1 MTDDRFYE
9 RAGPFTL
16 TEVAARIGAEVA
28 RGEPADL
35 KLRDVASLESAE
47 HGDVSL
53 FSDAKYANAFT
64 VTRASVVITSD
75 KLSAMPHGVV
85 LLVVP
90 NPRLAFAQ
98 VGHIFYPQAGLQA
111 GLRAAQA
118 VHATAKIGEGT
129 EIGPGGEIG
138 AGATIGANV
147 WIGNNVVIG
156 RGVEI
161 GDGCRIGPNCVI
173 THAVIGRR
181 VVMGPNNSIGNQG
194 FSFVPSLEGLLRVP
208 QLGRVVIEDD
218 VEFGSNCT
226 VDRGAIGDT
235 HIERGVRFD
244 SLIHVGHNVRIGHHS
259 LVVAQVG
266 IGGSTTI
273 GPMVL
278 IGGQVGISDHLNIG
292 AGARLAARSGVTRDV
307 AAGERVGGYPAR
319 PLKRW
324 HRETALLSKMARPK
338 KTQEEQDEEEQD

>member
-1 MTDDRFYE
+1 MTDSRFYD

-16 TEVAARIGAEVA
+16 GEIAGRIGADVA
-28 RGEPADL
+28 KGDSSEL
-35 KLRDVASLESAE
+35 KLTDVASLESAQA
-47 HGDVSL
+47 GDISL
-53 FSDAKYANAFT
+53 FSDAKYANAFA
-64 VTRASVVITSD
+64 VTKASVVITSD
-75 KLSAMPHGVV
+75 KLASLPHGVV

-98 VGHIFYPQAGLQA
+98 VGHIFYPPAK
-111 GLRAAQA
+111 LRPGVRTTVPQ
-118 VHATAKIGEGT
+118 HPTATIGEGT
-129 EIGPGGEIG
+129 EIGAGAEIG
-138 AGATIGANV
+138 PDAKIGNNV
-147 WIGNNVVIG
+147 FIGNNVVIG

-161 GDGCRIGPNCVI
+161 GDNCIIGHNCVI
-173 THAVIGRR
+173 THAVIGKR

-235 HIERGVRFD
+235 HIEHGVRFD
-244 SLIHVGHNVRIGHHS
+244 SLIHIGHNVRIGHHS
-259 LVVAQVG
+259 LLVAQVG
-266 IGGSTTI
+266 IGGSTTV

-278 IGGQVGISDHLNIG
+278 IGGQVGISDHLSIG
-292 AGARLAARSGVTRDV
+292 AGARLAARSGVTRDIG
-307 AAGERVGGYPAR
+307 AGERVGGYPAR

-324 HRETALLSKMARPK
+324 HRETALLAKMARPK
-338 KTQEEQDEEEQD
+338 KADEDAE

>member
-16 TEVAARIGAEVA
+16 GEIAARIGAEVQK
-28 RGEPADL
+28 GGPADL
-35 KLRDVASLESAE
+35 SLRDVASLESAE
-47 HGDVSL
+47 AGDVSL
-53 FSDAKYANAFT
+53 FSDTKYVNAFA
-64 VTRASVVITSD
+64 VTKASVVITSD
-75 KLSAMPHGVV
+75 RLAGMPHGVT
-85 LLVVP
+85 LLVAP

-98 VGHIFYPQAGLQA
+98 VGHIFYPPEKLEP
-111 GLRAAQA
+111 GLRAAQPI
-118 VHATAKIGEGT
+118 HSTASIGEGS

-138 AGATIGANV
+138 PGAKIGAHV
-147 WIGNNVVIG
+147 RIGNNVIIG

-161 GDGCRIGPNCVI
+161 GDGSRIAANCVI
-173 THAVIGRR
+173 THALLGKR

-208 QLGRVVIEDD
+208 QLGRVIIEDD
-218 VEFGSNCT
+218 VELGSNCN

-244 SLIHVGHNVRIGHHS
+244 SLIHIGHNVRIGHHS
-259 LVVAQVG
+259 LVAAQVG
-266 IGGSTTI
+266 IAGSTTL

-278 IGGQVGISDHLNIG
+278 IGGQVGISDHLTIG
-292 AGARLAARSGVTRDV
+292 AGARLAARSGVTRDI
-307 AAGERVGGYPAR
+307 APGERVGGYPAR

-324 HRETALLSKMARPK
+324 HRETALLAKMARPK
-338 KTQEEQDEEEQD
+338 KTDEDQD

>member
-9 RAGPFTL
+9 RAGPFSL
-16 TEVAARIGAEVA
+16 AEIAGRIGAEVA
-28 RGEPADL
+28 KGDPAEL

-47 HGDVSL
+47 AGDVSL
-53 FSDAKYANAFT
+53 FSDAKYANAFA
-64 VTRASVVITSD
+64 VTKASVVITNE
-75 KLSAMPHGVV
+75 KLAALPHGVT

-98 VGHIFYPQAGLQA
+98 VGHIFYPPAKLQA
-111 GLRAAQA
+111 GVRPHEP
-118 VHATAKIGEGT
+118 VHPTAFIGNGT
-129 EIGPGGEIG
+129 EIG
-138 AGATIGANV
+138 AGAQVGAQAKIGANV
-147 WIGNNVVIG
+147 FIGNNVVIG

-161 GDGCRIGPNCVI
+161 GDNCSIGPNCVI
-173 THAVIGRR
+173 THAVIGSR

-208 QLGRVVIEDD
+208 QLGRVIIEDD

-244 SLIHVGHNVRIGHHS
+244 SLIHVGHNVQIGHHS
-259 LVVAQVG
+259 LLVAQVG
-266 IGGSTTI
+266 IGGSTTV

-278 IGGQVGISDHLNIG
+278 IGGQVGISDHLTIG
-292 AGARLAARSGVTRDV
+292 AGARLAARSGVTRDI

-324 HRETALLSKMARPK
+324 HRETALLAKMARPK
-338 KTQEEQDEEEQD
+338 KTEADDEQD

>member
-1 MTDDRFYE
+1 MTDDRFYK
-9 RAGPFTL
+9 RAGPFAL
-16 TEVAARIGAEVA
+16 AEIANRIGAEPKKGA
-28 RGEPADL
+28 ADIQ
-35 KLRDVASLESAE
+35 LRDVAALESAE
-47 HGDVSL
+47 PGDVSL
-53 FSDAKYANAFT
+53 FSDAKYANAFA
-64 VTRASVVITSD
+64 VTKASVVITNE
-75 KLSAMPHGVV
+75 KLAGLPHGVS

-98 VGHIFYPQAGLQA
+98 VGYIFYPPAKLQA
-111 GLRAAQA
+111 GVRPAEP
-118 VHATAKIGEGT
+118 VHPTAFIGNGT
-129 EIGPGGEIG
+129 EIGVGAQIG
-138 AGATIGANV
+138 AHAKIGANV
-147 WIGNNVVIG
+147 LIGNNVVIG

-161 GDGCRIGPNCVI
+161 GDNCAIGPNCVI
-173 THAVIGRR
+173 THAVIGKR

-194 FSFVPSLEGLLRVP
+194 FSFVPSQEGLLRVP
-208 QLGRVVIEDD
+208 QLGRVIIEDE

-244 SLIHVGHNVRIGHHS
+244 SLIHVGHNVQIGHHS
-259 LVVAQVG
+259 LLVAQVG
-266 IGGSTTI
+266 IGGSTTV

-292 AGARLAARSGVTRDV
+292 AGARLAARSGVTRDI

-324 HRETALLSKMARPK
+324 HRETALLAKIARQK
-338 KTQEEQDEEEQD
+338 KADEDAE

>member
-9 RAGPFTL
+9 RAGPFSL
-16 TEVAARIGAEVA
+16 AEIGARIGAELA
-28 RGEPADL
+28 KGDPADL
-35 KLRDVASLESAE
+35 KLRDVASLENAQA
-47 HGDVSL
+47 GDVSL
-53 FSDAKYANAFT
+53 FSDAKYANAFA
-64 VTRASVVITSD
+64 VTKASLVITSD
-75 KLSAMPHGVV
+75 KLAAMPHGVV

-98 VGHIFYPQAGLQA
+98 VGHIFYPPTKLEA
-111 GLRAAQA
+111 GLRAPQP
-118 VHATAKIGEGT
+118 VHPSALIGAGT

-138 AGATIGANV
+138 AGARLGANCR
-147 WIGNNVVIG
+147 IGNNVVIG

-161 GDGCRIGPNCVI
+161 GDDCHIGPNCVI
-173 THAVIGRR
+173 THSVIGSR
-181 VVMGPNNSIGNQG
+181 VVLGPNNSVGNQG

-244 SLIHVGHNVRIGHHS
+244 SLIHVGHNVHIGHHS

-292 AGARLAARSGVTRDV
+292 AGARLAARSGVTRDI

-324 HRETALLSKMARPK
+324 HRETALLAKMARPK
-338 KTQEEQDEEEQD
+338 KTDEEQE

>member
-1 MTDDRFYE
+1 MTDDRFYQ
-9 RAGPFTL
+9 RAGPFT
-16 TEVAARIGAEVA
+16 VAEIAGRVGAEVA
-28 RGEPADL
+28 KGDPTDL
-35 KLRDVASLESAE
+35 KLCDVASLESAE
-47 HGDVSL
+47 AGDISL
-53 FSDAKYANAFT
+53 FSDAKYANAFA
-64 VTRASVVITSD
+64 VTKASVVITSD
-75 KLSAMPHGVV
+75 KLAALPHGVV

-98 VGHIFYPQAGLQA
+98 VGHIFYPPARLEAGI
-111 GLRAAQA
+111 RSAQP
-118 VHATAKIGEGT
+118 VHPTATVGEDS
-129 EIGPGGEIG
+129 EIG
-138 AGATIGANV
+138 AGAAVGPNAKIGANV
-147 WIGNNVVIG
+147 FIGNNVVIG

-161 GDGCRIGPNCVI
+161 GDNCSIGPNCVI
-173 THAVIGRR
+173 THAVIGKR

-208 QLGRVVIEDD
+208 QLGRVVIGDD

-244 SLIHVGHNVRIGHHS
+244 SLIHVGHNVHIGHHS
-259 LVVAQVG
+259 LLVAQVG

-278 IGGQVGISDHLNIG
+278 IGGQVGISDHLTIG
-292 AGARLAARSGVTRDV
+292 AGARLAARSGVTRDIG
-307 AAGERVGGYPAR
+307 AGERVGGYPAR

-324 HRETALLSKMARPK
+324 HRETALLAKMARPK
-338 KTQEEQDEEEQD
+338 KTEDDTE

>member
-9 RAGPFTL
+9 RAGPYL
-16 TEVAARIGAEVA
+16 LSDIAARIGAGIE
-28 RGEPADL
+28 RGAADVP
-35 KLRDVASLESAE
+35 LRDVAALETAE
-47 HGDVSL
+47 AGDISL
-53 FSDAKYANAFT
+53 FSDAKYANAFA
-64 VTRASVVITSD
+64 VTKASVVITSD
-75 KLSAMPHGVV
+75 KLAGLPHGVT

-98 VGHIFYPQAGLQA
+98 VGHIFYPPARLQA
-111 GLRAAQA
+111 GVRAPLPL
-118 VHATAKIGEGT
+118 HPTATLGGGT
-129 EIGPGGEIG
+129 EVGPGGEIG
-138 AGATIGANV
+138 AGARIGRNC

-156 RGVEI
+156 RGTVI
-161 GDGCRIGPNCVI
+161 GDDCRIGPNCVV
-173 THAVIGRR
+173 THSVIGNR

-208 QLGRVVIEDD
+208 QLGWVVIEDD

-259 LVVAQVG
+259 LLVAQVG
-266 IGGSTTI
+266 IGGSTTV

-278 IGGQVGISDHLNIG
+278 IGGQVGISDHLTIG
-292 AGARLAARSGVTRDV
+292 AGARLAARSGVTRDI

-324 HRETALLSKMARPK
+324 HRETALLAKMARPK
-338 KTQEEQDEEEQD
+338 KTDDDAE

>member
-1 MTDDRFYE
+1 
-9 RAGPFTL
+9 
-16 TEVAARIGAEVA
+16 
-28 RGEPADL
+28 
-35 KLRDVASLESAE
+35 
-47 HGDVSL
+47 
-53 FSDAKYANAFT
+53 
-64 VTRASVVITSD
+64 
-75 KLSAMPHGVV
+75 MPHGVV

-98 VGHIFYPQAGLQA
+98 VGHIFYPPARLEAGV
-111 GLRAAQA
+111 RAAQA
-118 VHATAKIGEGT
+118 VHPTAKIGEGT

-138 AGATIGANV
+138 AGAVIGANV

-161 GDGCRIGPNCVI
+161 GDDCRIGPNCVI
-173 THAVIGRR
+173 THAVIGSR

-208 QLGRVVIEDD
+208 QLGRVVIEDE

-292 AGARLAARSGVTRDV
+292 AGARLAARSGVTRDI

-324 HRETALLSKMARPK
+324 HRETALLAKMARPK
-338 KTQEEQDEEEQD
+338 KTEEEQD

>member
-1 MTDDRFYE
+1 MTDSRFYD

-16 TEVAARIGAEVA
+16 GEIAGRIGAEVA
-28 RGEPADL
+28 KPGDL

-47 HGDVSL
+47 AGDISL
-53 FSDAKYANAFT
+53 FSDAKYANAFA
-64 VTRASVVITSD
+64 VTKASVVITSD
-75 KLSAMPHGVV
+75 KLASLPHGVV
-85 LLVVP
+85 LLIVP

-98 VGHIFYPQAGLQA
+98 VGHIFYPPAKLQP
-111 GLRAAQA
+111 GVRASEP
-118 VHATAKIGEGT
+118 VHPTATLGEGS
-129 EIGPGGEIG
+129 EIG
-138 AGATIGANV
+138 AGAQVGANAIIGANV
-147 WIGNNVVIG
+147 LIGNNVVIG

-161 GDGCRIGPNCVI
+161 GDNCSIGPNCVI
-173 THAVIGRR
+173 THAVIGKR

-244 SLIHVGHNVRIGHHS
+244 SLIHVGHNVHIGHHS
-259 LVVAQVG
+259 LLVAQVG
-266 IGGSTTI
+266 IGGSTTV

-278 IGGQVGISDHLNIG
+278 IGGQVGISDHLTIG
-292 AGARLAARSGVTRDV
+292 AGARLAARSGVTRDI

-319 PLKRW
+319 PLKTW
-324 HRETALLSKMARPK
+324 HRETALLAKMARPK
-338 KTQEEQDEEEQD
+338 KTEEEPD

>member
-16 TEVAARIGAEVA
+16 AEIASRIGAEVSK
-28 RGEPADL
+28 GDPAGL
-35 KLRDVASLESAE
+35 ALRDVASLEGAE
-47 HGDVSL
+47 AGDISL
-53 FSDAKYANAFT
+53 FSDAKYANAFA
-64 VTRASVVITSD
+64 VTKASVVLTSD
-75 KLSAMPHGVV
+75 RLAALPHGVV

-98 VGHIFYPQAGLQA
+98 VGHIFYPPAKLQP
-111 GLRAAQA
+111 GVRPSQP
-118 VHATAKIGEGT
+118 VHPSATIGEGS
-129 EIGPGGEIG
+129 EIG
-138 AGATIGANV
+138 AGAQVGAGAKIGANV
-147 WIGNNVVIG
+147 LIGNNVVIG

-161 GDGCRIGPNCVI
+161 GDNCAIGPNCVV
-173 THAVIGRR
+173 THAVIGKR

-194 FSFVPSLEGLLRVP
+194 FSFVPSLDGLLRVP

-244 SLIHVGHNVRIGHHS
+244 SLIHVGHNVQIGHHS

-266 IGGSTTI
+266 IGGSTTV

-278 IGGQVGISDHLNIG
+278 IGGQAGISDHLTIG
-292 AGARLAARSGVTRDV
+292 AGARLAARSGVTRDIG
-307 AAGERVGGYPAR
+307 AGERVGGYPAR

-324 HRETALLSKMARPK
+324 HRETALLAKMARPK
-338 KTQEEQDEEEQD
+338 KTDDESE

>member
-16 TEVAARIGAEVA
+16 AEIAARIG
-28 RGEPADL
+28 GEIAKGDPVDL
-35 KLRDVASLESAE
+35 SLRDVASLESAE
-47 HGDVSL
+47 GGDISL
-53 FSDAKYANAFT
+53 FSDAKYANAFA
-64 VTRASVVITSD
+64 VTKASVVITSD
-75 KLSAMPHGVV
+75 KLAALPHGVV

-98 VGHIFYPQAGLQA
+98 VGHIFYPPTKLQA
-111 GLRAAQA
+111 GVRASEP
-118 VHATAKIGEGT
+118 VHPTATLGEGS
-129 EIGPGGEIG
+129 EIG
-138 AGATIGANV
+138 AGAQVGANAIIGANV
-147 WIGNNVVIG
+147 LIGNNVVIG

-161 GDGCRIGPNCVI
+161 GDNCSIGPNCVI
-173 THAVIGRR
+173 THAVIGKR

-244 SLIHVGHNVRIGHHS
+244 SLIHVGHNVHIGHHS
-259 LVVAQVG
+259 LLVAQVG
-266 IGGSTTI
+266 IGGSTTV

-292 AGARLAARSGVTRDV
+292 AGARLAARSGVTRDIG
-307 AAGERVGGYPAR
+307 AGERVGGYPAR

-324 HRETALLSKMARPK
+324 HRETALLAKMARPK
-338 KTQEEQDEEEQD
+338 KTDEESE

>member
-9 RAGPFTL
+9 RAGPFSL
-16 TEVAARIGAEVA
+16 AEIAGRIGAEISK
-28 RGEPADL
+28 GDPADL
-35 KLRDVASLESAE
+35 KLSDVAALESAQA
-47 HGDVSL
+47 GDISL
-53 FSDAKYANAFT
+53 FSDAKYANAFA
-64 VTRASVVITSD
+64 VTKASVVITND
-75 KLSAMPHGVV
+75 KLAALPHGVV
-85 LLVVP
+85 LLIVP

-98 VGHIFYPQAGLQA
+98 VGHIFYPPAKLQA
-111 GLRAAQA
+111 GVRAAEP
-118 VHATAKIGEGT
+118 VHPTAFIGNGT
-129 EIGPGGEIG
+129 EIG
-138 AGATIGANV
+138 AGAQIGANAKIGAHV
-147 WIGNNVVIG
+147 FIGNNVVIG

-161 GDGCRIGPNCVI
+161 GDHCSIGPNCVI
-173 THAVIGRR
+173 THALIGNR

-208 QLGRVVIEDD
+208 QLGRVIIEDD

-259 LVVAQVG
+259 LLVAQVG
-266 IGGSTTI
+266 IGGSTTV

-278 IGGQVGISDHLNIG
+278 IGGQVGISDHLTIG
-292 AGARLAARSGVTRDV
+292 AGARLAARSGVTRDIG
-307 AAGERVGGYPAR
+307 AGERVGGYPAR

-324 HRETALLSKMARPK
+324 HRETALLAKMAKPK
-338 KTQEEQDEEEQD
+338 KTEDDAE

>member
-16 TEVAARIGAEVA
+16 GEIATKLGAEIA
-28 RGEPADL
+28 KGEPADL

-47 HGDVSL
+47 AGDISL
-53 FSDAKYANAFT
+53 FSDAKYANAFA
-64 VTRASVVITSD
+64 VTKASVVITSD
-75 KLSAMPHGVV
+75 RLAALPHGVT

-98 VGHIFYPQAGLQA
+98 VGHIFYPPPKLQP
-111 GLRAAQA
+111 GMRAAA
-118 VHATAKIGEGT
+118 PVHPTATVGDGS

-138 AGATIGANV
+138 AGAQIGKNSF
-147 WIGNNVVIG
+147 IGNNVVIG
-156 RGVEI
+156 HGVVI
-161 GDGCRIGPNCVI
+161 GDDCRIGPGCVI
-173 THAVIGRR
+173 THSVIGNR
-181 VVMGPNNSIGNQG
+181 VVMAPNNSIGNQG

-208 QLGRVVIEDD
+208 QLGRVIIEDD
-218 VEFGSNCT
+218 VEFGSNCN

-235 HIERGVRFD
+235 LIERGVRCD
-244 SLIHVGHNVRIGHHS
+244 SLIHVAHNVRIGHHS
-259 LVVAQVG
+259 LVAAQVG
-266 IGGSTTI
+266 VGGSTTF

-278 IGGQVGISDHLNIG
+278 IGGQAGISDHLNIG

-324 HRETALLSKMARPK
+324 HRETALLAKMARPK
-338 KTQEEQDEEEQD
+338 KPQEEEDDSD

>member
-1 MTDDRFYE
+1 MTDDRFYQ
-9 RAGPFTL
+9 RAGPFSL
-16 TEVAARIGAEVA
+16 AEIASRIGAEPEKGAPDV
-28 RGEPADL
+28 

-47 HGDVSL
+47 AGDVSL
-53 FSDAKYANAFT
+53 FSDAKYANAFA
-64 VTRASVVITSD
+64 VTKASVVITNE
-75 KLSAMPHGVV
+75 KLAALPHGVT

-98 VGHIFYPQAGLQA
+98 IGHIFYPPAKLQPGVRPA
-111 GLRAAQA
+111 EP
-118 VHATAKIGEGT
+118 VHPTAFIGEGT
-129 EIGPGGEIG
+129 EIGAGAQIG
-138 AGATIGANV
+138 AHAKIGAHV
-147 WIGNNVVIG
+147 LIGNNVVIG

-161 GDGCRIGPNCVI
+161 GDHCAIGPNCVI
-173 THAVIGRR
+173 THAVIGNR

-244 SLIHVGHNVRIGHHS
+244 SLIHVGHNVQIGHHS
-259 LVVAQVG
+259 LLVAQVG
-266 IGGSTTI
+266 IGGSTTV

-278 IGGQVGISDHLNIG
+278 IGGQVGISDHLTIG
-292 AGARLAARSGVTRDV
+292 AGARLAARSGVTRDI

-324 HRETALLSKMARPK
+324 HRETALLAKMARPK
-338 KTQEEQDEEEQD
+338 KADEESE

>member
-16 TEVAARIGAEVA
+16 ADIAARIGAELA
-28 RGEPADL
+28 KGDPSDL
-35 KLRDVASLESAE
+35 KLRDVASLEGAE
-47 HGDVSL
+47 AGDVSL
-53 FSDAKYANAFT
+53 FSDAKYANAFA
-64 VTRASVVITSD
+64 VTKASVVITSD
-75 KLSAMPHGVV
+75 KLAAMPHGVTV
-85 LLVVP
+85 LVAP

-98 VGHIFYPQAGLQA
+98 IGHIFYPPTKLQA
-111 GLRAAQA
+111 GVRAAQP
-118 VHATAKIGEGT
+118 VHPTAKIGDGT

-138 AGATIGANV
+138 ADAVIGSNV
-147 WIGNNVVIG
+147 LIGNNVVIG

-161 GDGCRIGPNCVI
+161 GDDCRIGPNCVI
-173 THAVIGRR
+173 THSIIGKR

-208 QLGRVVIEDD
+208 QLGRVVIEDE

-244 SLIHVGHNVRIGHHS
+244 SLIHVGHNVHIGHHS
-259 LVVAQVG
+259 LLVAQVG
-266 IGGSTTI
+266 IGGSTTV

-292 AGARLAARSGVTRDV
+292 AGARLAARSGVTRDI

-324 HRETALLSKMARPK
+324 HRETALLAKMAKPK
-338 KTQEEQDEEEQD
+338 KTEEEQD

>member
-16 TEVAARIGAEVA
+16 AEIAGRIGAEIA
-28 RGEPADL
+28 KGEPAEL

-47 HGDVSL
+47 AGDISL
-53 FSDAKYANAFT
+53 FSDAKYANAFA
-64 VTRASVVITSD
+64 VTKASVVITSE
-75 KLSAMPHGVV
+75 KLAALPHGVI

-98 VGHIFYPQAGLQA
+98 VGHIFYPPPKLQE
-111 GLRAAQA
+111 GVRAAQP
-118 VHATAKIGEGT
+118 VHPSATVGAGT

-138 AGATIGANV
+138 AGAEIGKDCL
-147 WIGNNVVIG
+147 IGNNVVIG
-156 RGVEI
+156 RGVEL

-173 THAVIGRR
+173 THAIIGNR

-235 HIERGVRFD
+235 HIEKGVRFD
-244 SLIHVGHNVRIGHHS
+244 SLIHIGHNVRIGHHS
-259 LVVAQVG
+259 LLVAQVG
-266 IGGSTTI
+266 IGGSTTV

-292 AGARLAARSGVTRDV
+292 AGARLAARSGVTRDIG
-307 AAGERVGGYPAR
+307 AGERVGGYPAR

-324 HRETALLSKMARPK
+324 HRETALLAKMARPK
-338 KTQEEQDEEEQD
+338 KTEDDAE

>member
-16 TEVAARIGAEVA
+16 ADIAARIGAELA
-28 RGEPADL
+28 KGDPADL

-47 HGDVSL
+47 PGDVSL
-53 FSDAKYANAFT
+53 FSDAKYANAFA
-64 VTRASVVITSD
+64 VTKASVVITSD

-85 LLVVP
+85 VLVAP

-98 VGHIFYPQAGLQA
+98 VGHIFYPPAKLQA
-111 GLRAAQA
+111 GMRAAQA
-118 VHATAKIGEGT
+118 VHPTARIGEGT

-138 AGATIGANV
+138 AGAEIGANV
-147 WIGNNVVIG
+147 LIGNNVVIG
-156 RGVEI
+156 RGVVI
-161 GDGCRIGPNCVI
+161 GDDCRIGPNCVI
-173 THAVIGRR
+173 THSIIGKR
-181 VVMGPNNSIGNQG
+181 VVLGPNNSIGNQG

-208 QLGRVVIEDD
+208 QLGRVMIDDD

-244 SLIHVGHNVRIGHHS
+244 SLIHIGHNVQIGHHS
-259 LVVAQVG
+259 LLVAQVG
-266 IGGSTTI
+266 IGGSTTV

-278 IGGQVGISDHLNIG
+278 IGGQVGISDHLTIG
-292 AGARLAARSGVTRDV
+292 AGARLAARSGVTRDIG
-307 AAGERVGGYPAR
+307 AGERVGGYPAR

-324 HRETALLSKMARPK
+324 HRETALLAKMARPK
-338 KTQEEQDEEEQD
+338 KTEEEQD

>member
-9 RAGPFTL
+9 RAGPFSL
-16 TEVAARIGAEVA
+16 AEIAGRIGAEISK
-28 RGEPADL
+28 GDPADL
-35 KLRDVASLESAE
+35 KLSDVAALESAQA
-47 HGDVSL
+47 GDISL
-53 FSDAKYANAFT
+53 FSDAKYANAFA
-64 VTRASVVITSD
+64 VTKASVVITND
-75 KLSAMPHGVV
+75 KLAALPHGVV
-85 LLVVP
+85 LLIVP

-98 VGHIFYPQAGLQA
+98 VGHIFYPPAKLQA
-111 GLRAAQA
+111 GVRAAEP
-118 VHATAKIGEGT
+118 VHPTAFVGNGT
-129 EIGPGGEIG
+129 EIG
-138 AGATIGANV
+138 AGAQIGANAKIGAHV
-147 WIGNNVVIG
+147 FIGNNVVIG

-161 GDGCRIGPNCVI
+161 GDHCSIGPNCVI
-173 THAVIGRR
+173 THALIGNR

-208 QLGRVVIEDD
+208 QLGRVIIEDD

-259 LVVAQVG
+259 LLVAQVG
-266 IGGSTTI
+266 IGGSTTV

-278 IGGQVGISDHLNIG
+278 IGGQVGISDHLTIG
-292 AGARLAARSGVTRDV
+292 AGARLAARSGVTRDIG
-307 AAGERVGGYPAR
+307 AGERVGGYPAR

-324 HRETALLSKMARPK
+324 HRETALLAKMAKPK
-338 KTQEEQDEEEQD
+338 KTEDDAE

>member
-16 TEVAARIGAEVA
+16 AEIATKLGAET
-28 RGEPADL
+28 PAGAPAL
-35 KLRDVASLESAE
+35 TLRDVASLESAE
-47 HGDVSL
+47 AGDISL
-53 FSDAKYANAFT
+53 FSDGKYANAFA
-64 VTRASVVITSD
+64 VTKASVVITND
-75 KLSAMPHGVV
+75 KLATLPHGVT

-98 VGHIFYPQAGLQA
+98 VGHIFYPAPKLAAGV
-111 GLRAAQA
+111 RASQP
-118 VHATAKIGEGT
+118 VHPTATIGDGT
-129 EIGPGGEIG
+129 EVGPGGEIG
-138 AGATIGANV
+138 AGAAIGKNSF
-147 WIGNNVVIG
+147 IGNNVVIG
-156 RGVEI
+156 RGVVI
-161 GDGCRIGPNCVI
+161 GDDCRIGPNCVI
-173 THAVIGRR
+173 THSVIGNR

-244 SLIHVGHNVRIGHHS
+244 SLIHVGHNVHIGHHS

-266 IGGSTTI
+266 IGGSTTV

-292 AGARLAARSGVTRDV
+292 AGARLAARSGVTRDI

-324 HRETALLSKMARPK
+324 HRETALLARMAQPK
-338 KTQEEQDEEEQD
+338 KPQEEDDRD

>member
-1 MTDDRFYE
+1 MSAPPSRFIPPPASAKE
-9 RAGPFTL
+9 PRSAP
-16 TEVAARIGAEVA
+16 AARSEPGA
-28 RGEPADL
+28 
-35 KLRDVASLESAE
+35 K
-47 HGDVSL
+47 
-53 FSDAKYANAFT
+53 
-64 VTRASVVITSD
+64 
-75 KLSAMPHGVV
+75 
-85 LLVVP
+85 
-90 NPRLAFAQ
+90 
-98 VGHIFYPQAGLQA
+98 
-111 GLRAAQA
+111 
-118 VHATAKIGEGT
+118 
-129 EIGPGGEIG
+129 
-138 AGATIGANV
+138 IGANV
-147 WIGNNVVIG
+147 RIGNNAVIG

-161 GDGCRIGPNCVI
+161 GDGSRIGPNCVI
-173 THAVIGRR
+173 THAILGKR

-266 IGGSTTI
+266 IGGSTTV

-278 IGGQVGISDHLNIG
+278 IGGQVGISDHLTIG
-292 AGARLAARSGVTRDV
+292 AGARLAARSGVTRDI
-307 AAGERVGGYPAR
+307 AEGERVGGYPAR

-324 HRETALLSKMARPK
+324 HRETALLAKMARPK
-338 KTQEEQDEEEQD
+338 KITEDDDRD

>member
-9 RAGPFTL
+9 RAGPFGL
-16 TEVAARIGAEVA
+16 RDLAARIGAEVEKGA
-28 RGEPADL
+28 PDVT
-35 KLRDVASLESAE
+35 LRDVAALETAQA
-47 HGDVSL
+47 GDISL
-53 FSDAKYANAFT
+53 FSDAKYANAFA
-64 VTRASVVITSD
+64 VTQASVVITND
-75 KLSAMPHGVV
+75 KLAALPHGVT

-98 VGHIFYPQAGLQA
+98 VGHIFYPPAKLQA
-111 GLRAAQA
+111 GVRAALPL
-118 VHATAKIGEGT
+118 HPTATLGDGT
-129 EIGPGGEIG
+129 EVGPGGEIG
-138 AGATIGANV
+138 AGAVIGKNC

-156 RGVEI
+156 RGVVI
-161 GDGCRIGPNCVI
+161 GDDCRIGPNCVI
-173 THAVIGRR
+173 THSVIGNR

-218 VEFGSNCT
+218 VELGSNCT

-244 SLIHVGHNVRIGHHS
+244 SLIHVGHNVHIGHHS

-266 IGGSTTI
+266 IGGSTTV

-278 IGGQVGISDHLNIG
+278 IGGQVGISDHINIG
-292 AGARLAARSGVTRDV
+292 AGARLAARSGVTRDI

-324 HRETALLSKMARPK
+324 HRETALLAKMARPK
-338 KTQEEQDEEEQD
+338 KSDEDSD